1 MAKITDYNLVA
12 DTIATLIDEKCP
24 DLVAYVGRSNA
35 IFCVMGIYTA
45 NDVMSGYGQDF
56 TISDEE
62 DLFDGAKK
70 VSVIA
75 FSTGVSVVV
84 DSRASQYR
92 DRFPMC
98 GYEDLDE
105 DLVQIMISIQA
116 AIDRMN
122 S

>member
-1 MAKITDYNLVA
+1 MAKITDYNLIA
-12 DTIATLIDEKCP
+12 DTIAALIEEKCP

-45 NDVMSGYGQDF
+45 NNVMSGYGQDF
-56 TISDEE
+56 TISDQEN
-62 DLFDGAKK
+62 LFSGPKK

-75 FSTGVSVVV
+75 FTTGVSVVLT
-84 DSRASQYR
+84 SRASQYR

-98 GYEDLDE
+98 GYESLEDDLI
-105 DLVQIMISIQA
+105 QIMISIQA